1 VVTADLQAVVD
12 EVAGA
17 GCCRH
22 PIRLFGT
29 ALDRRTGELAERTVV
44 IGCKDRRAVLC
55 PACAAVYQAD
65 AWQLVAAGLRG
76 GKGVPGTVAEHPRCF
91 VTLTAPSFG
100 PVHSR
105 SRDAGH
111 PRPCRRRQRAVVC
124 SHGVLLACNRRHGDD
139 DPLLGRPLCPGCFDY
154 DGAVVWNAVVSLL
167 WQRTSVAVAR
177 EVARAGGV
185 PMRGLADVLR
195 LSYLKV
201 VEFQRRGLV
210 HLHVVVR
217 ADGPAGPSDKPPA
230 WLEPELLAG
239 AVMAVAGRVA
249 VPDPL
254 GRGAG
259 VGASAGA
266 GGGVGAGWRTLGWG
280 RERSVKVLAAGDPA
294 AVAAYVAK
302 YATKT
307 ATDEPVLARR
317 VDGGR
322 IDGRRIDRGRV
333 DAGREPVL
341 AGVDPH
347 LATLT
352 RTAWRL
358 GGRAELADLNLRA
371 HAHTFGYRGHFAT
384 KSRRYSTTFGALR
397 QARADHARQAAAQR
411 DGAEGAESEGP
422 GVEADGFEG
431 AETVDEVWRYAGRGY
446 RTAAAERLAEA
457 LAEGIATRPRPAPAG
472 ARDTSPEGSPLGSP
486 GGLHF
491 RDQGR

>member
-1 VVTADLQAVVD
+1 VVTGDLQAVVD

-22 PIRLFGT
+22 PVRLFAT
-29 ALDRRTGELAERTVV
+29 TLDRRTGELTDRTVV
-44 IGCKDRRAVLC
+44 VGCKDRRAVLC

-65 AWQLVAAGLRG
+65 AWQLAAAGLRG

-105 SRDAGH
+105 SRDAGR

-124 SHGVLLACNRRHGDD
+124 PHGVLLTCNRRHGED
-139 DPLLGRPLCPGCFDY
+139 DPLLGRPLCPGCFGY
-154 DGAVVWNAVVSLL
+154 DGAVVWNASVSLL
-167 WQRTSVAVAR
+167 WQRTSVALAR

-185 PMRGLADVLR
+185 PTRRLADVLR

-217 ADGPAGPSDKPPA
+217 ADGPAGPEDSPPA
-230 WLEPELLAG
+230 WLEPDLLAG
-239 AVMAVAGRVA
+239 AVVAVTGRVS
-249 VPDPL
+249 VPDP
-254 GRGAG
+254 RVRPTGAG
-259 VGASAGA
+259 EP
-266 GGGVGAGWRTLGWG
+266 TLGWG
-280 RERSVKVLAAGDPA
+280 RERSVKVLATGDPET
-294 AVAAYVAK
+294 VAAYVAK
-302 YATKT
+302 YATKM
-307 ATDEPVLARR
+307 ATDDPVLARR
-317 VDGGR
+317 F
-322 IDGRRIDRGRV
+322 DGRRLNGR
-333 DAGREPVL
+333 REPLL

-347 LATLT
+347 LATLA

-358 GGRAELADLNLRA
+358 GGRPELADLNLRA
-371 HAHTFGYRGHFAT
+371 HAHTLGYRGHFAT

-397 QARADHARQAAAQR
+397 QARADHSRQAAI
-411 DGAEGAESEGP
+411 
-422 GVEADGFEG
+422 EAGHGEDEP
-431 AETVDEVWRYAGRGY
+431 VDEVWRYAGRGY
-446 RTAAAERLAEA
+446 RTPAADRLAEA

-472 ARDTSPEGSPLGSP
+472 ARDTSPEGSPSGSP
-486 GGLHF
+486 GGPHF